1 MRTKKEAMTQLLED
15 ALVYIES
22 ISEYGLTHSEKKA
35 LDNAWDNV
43 DKVIQNYLKEDT
55 DDK

>member
-1 MRTKKEAMTQLLED
+1 MRTKKESVIQLLED
-15 ALVYIES
+15 ALTHLES
-22 ISEYGLTHSEKKA
+22 ISEYALTHSEKIA